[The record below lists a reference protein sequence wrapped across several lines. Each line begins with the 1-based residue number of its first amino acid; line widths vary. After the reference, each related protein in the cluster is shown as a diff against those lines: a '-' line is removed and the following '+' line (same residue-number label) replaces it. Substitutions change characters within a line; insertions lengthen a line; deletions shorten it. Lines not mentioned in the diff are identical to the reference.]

1 MNLENKRIL
10 ITGSDGFI
18 GSHLV
23 ERFLDENCKVKA
35 FVFYNSFNNW
45 GWLDYISKEKEK
57 LRNLEIVTGDIR
69 DSTLLRNAIKNVD
82 IICHLAALIGI
93 PYSYNSP
100 DSYIETN
107 VKGTLNVIQAAK
119 EFNTE
124 KVIITSTSE
133 TYGSAKY
140 IPIDENHPYQAQ
152 SPYAAS
158 KIAADQISLSFYNS
172 FNVPISI
179 IRPFNTYGP
188 RQSAR
193 AIIPTIITQIL
204 KNKEKIELG
213 NLYAT
218 RDFTY
223 VLDLCEAYIKMSQ
236 KDNIAGE
243 IINIGSSNEISIQN
257 LVEKIKELTN
267 SNLNVISTAER
278 KRPEKSEVNRLCADN
293 KKALKILDWK
303 PNYSLSEGLRFTID
317 WFNNA
322 KNLNQYKLIYNL

>member
-1 MNLENKRIL
+1 MNLEDKTVL

-45 GWLDYISKEKEK
+45 GWLDYISKDKEK
-57 LRNLEIVTGDIR
+57 LSNLEIITGDIR
-69 DSTLLRNAIKNVD
+69 DNSIVRKAIKNVD
-82 IICHLAALIGI
+82 VICHLAALIGI
-93 PYSYNSP
+93 PYSYDTP

-119 EFNTE
+119 EYNTE

-140 IPIDENHPYQAQ
+140 VPIDENHPYQAQ

-158 KIAADQISLSFYNS
+158 KIAADHLSLSFYYS
-172 FNVPISI
+172 FNLPISI

-204 KNKEKIELG
+204 KNNKKIELG

-223 VLDLCEAYIKMSQ
+223 VLDLCEAFIKMSQ
-236 KDNIAGE
+236 KEKIAGE
-243 IINIGSSNEISIQN
+243 IINIGSSNEISIQD

-267 SNLNVISTAER
+267 SNLKVVSTDER
-278 KRPEKSEVNRLCADN
+278 KRPEKSEVNRLYANN
-293 KKALKILDWK
+293 KKAQELLDWK
-303 PNYSLSEGLRFTID
+303 PKFSLSEGLRNTIN
-317 WFNNA
+317 WFSDV
-322 KNLNQYKLIYNL
+322 KNLSQYKLIYNL

>member
-23 ERFLDENCKVKA
+23 ERFLEQKCKVKA

-45 GWLDYISKEKEK
+45 GWLDYISKENKK
-57 LRNLEIVTGDIR
+57 LKNLEIVTGDIR
-69 DSTLLRNAIKNVD
+69 DSALVRNAIKNVD

-93 PYSYNSP
+93 PYSYTNP

-107 VKGTLNVIQAAK
+107 VKGTFNVIQAAK
-119 EFNTE
+119 EFNTK

-140 IPIDENHPYQAQ
+140 VPIDENHPYQAQ
-152 SPYAAS
+152 SPYSAS
-158 KIAADQISLSFYNS
+158 KIAADQISLSFYYS
-172 FNVPISI
+172 FNTPISI

-204 KNKEKIELG
+204 KKNEKIELG

-223 VLDLCEAYIKMSQ
+223 VLDVCDAFIKMSQ
-236 KDNIAGE
+236 TDNIDGE
-243 IINIGSSNEISIQN
+243 IINIGSSKEISILD
-257 LVEKIKELTN
+257 LVEKIKKLTN
-267 SNLNVISTAER
+267 SNLKVISTAER
-278 KRPEKSEVNRLCADN
+278 KRPEKSEVNRLCAEN
-293 KKALKILDWK
+293 KKALNLLDWK
-303 PNYSLSEGLRFTID
+303 PTYSLSEGLKFTID
-317 WFNNA
+317 WFNNV